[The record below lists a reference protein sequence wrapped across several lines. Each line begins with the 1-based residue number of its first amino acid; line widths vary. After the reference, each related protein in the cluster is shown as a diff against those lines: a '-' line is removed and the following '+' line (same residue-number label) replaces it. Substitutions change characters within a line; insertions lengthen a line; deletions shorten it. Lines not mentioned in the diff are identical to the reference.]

1 MELKILNSILF
12 THLRP
17 WLIDSATKKIL
28 TTNIKSVTTN
38 KPNSNSD
45 FETQITALLSYNT
58 EMTNWVKRNSK
69 ITFDEIFA
77 KQNTIIIPN
86 YSDAISKFYFTLIT
100 VESERLFQRHCNYIA
115 TLTKKVDIVYNTNLA
130 LKSTKALLLNTVQKI
145 KEMELSFQVTEQ
157 SSLTEY
163 VLGLLRISLT
173 ELFLNIQAFGND
185 NLKNT
190 ISIED
195 LYLIDLELP
204 ISLVSEVN
212 TIQLEA
218 GNKPINQDWICFGF
232 KDDISKLTTY

>member
-1 MELKILNSILF
+1 
-12 THLRP
+12 
-17 WLIDSATKKIL
+17 
-28 TTNIKSVTTN
+28 
-38 KPNSNSD
+38 
-45 FETQITALLSYNT
+45 
-58 EMTNWVKRNSK
+58 
-69 ITFDEIFA
+69 
-77 KQNTIIIPN
+77 
-86 YSDAISKFYFTLIT
+86 
-100 VESERLFQRHCNYIA
+100 
-115 TLTKKVDIVYNTNLA
+115 
-130 LKSTKALLLNTVQKI
+130 
-145 KEMELSFQVTEQ
+145 MELSFQVTEQ